1 MADRLDSN
9 SLVVREFD
17 YGDGEPTW
25 AVYTVRWEDEFYVEI
40 CVDRS
45 GFVPDRVV
53 AEFDTEAEAEAYVR
67 NNQEKPND

>member
-1 MADRLDSN
+1 MNSE
-9 SLVVREFD
+9 SLVIREFD
-17 YGDGEPTW
+17 YHDGTQPTW
-25 AVYTVRWEDEFYVEI
+25 AVYSVRWEVEFYPSI

-67 NNQEKPND
+67 NNQEKP